1 MHYGE
6 WDARRTIYLQPRKPP
21 TAGRPSFDHAGES
34 GVAVAH
40 HSFSAVYDIQRTV
53 SVRGV
58 ITEFRFVNPHALM
71 LVDATD
77 DAGRV
82 SKWTVEFDGR
92 LNLTEH
98 GWNERTIV
106 VGERVTV
113 TGNPTHV
120 GAQRMF
126 FRKLVR
132 PDGTELLKGTE
143 ETITEVEPV
152 RQERA
157 RQRNLRQ

>member
-1 MHYGE
+1 MVK
-6 WDARRTIYLQPRKPP
+6 AKTICVIVFGLMVI
-21 TAGRPSFDHAGES
+21 TAGA
-34 GVAVAH
+34 ATAH
-40 HSFSAVYDIQRTV
+40 HSFSAVYDISRTV
-53 SVRGV
+53 SVQGV
-58 ITEFRFVNPHALM
+58 VTEFRLVNPHALM
-71 LVDATD
+71 LLDVAD
-77 DAGRV
+77 DSGKV

-98 GWNERTIV
+98 GWNEHTIV

-120 GAQRMF
+120 GAPRIF

-132 PDGTELLKGTE
+132 PDGTELIKGSE
-143 ETITEVEPV
+143 ETLSEVERV

-157 RQRNLRQ
+157 RQREQKQ